1 MNISATKYL
10 GSAPGQAPANKG
22 RKFPAEPLT
31 PAEAD
36 ALIGACSPV
45 SRTGIRNRALLTVMY
60 RGGLRVAEVLALK
73 VSDIDPARGTIRVLH
88 GKGNRARTIG
98 LDPGAMAVVQRWAD
112 TRRAAGIRGGTL
124 FCTLAGGR
132 VSDKYVRA
140 LLGRLAARAGVDKR
154 VHPHGFRHTHAV
166 ELEMSRVASDA
177 TFGGSRERA
186 LPAVQRATPGQAPDY
201 GSLCTQRDLGCHHP
215 VAPSRTMM
223 QPVRLHQ
230 IRG

>member
-1 MNISATKYL
+1 MDISATRRL

-31 PAEAD
+31 PAETD
-36 ALIGACSPV
+36 ALIAACSAT

-73 VSDIDPARGTIRVLH
+73 VSDVDAARGTIRVLH

-112 TRRAAGIRGGTL
+112 ARRASGIRNGTL
-124 FCTLAGGR
+124 FCTLVGGR

-140 LLGRLAARAGVDKR
+140 LLGRLAARAGVEKR

-166 ELEMSRVASDA
+166 ELVAEGVPVNVISR
-177 TFGGSRERA
+177 
-186 LPAVQRATPGQAPDY
+186 Q
-201 GSLCTQRDLGCHHP
+201 LGHANSSVTARYLDH
-215 VAPSRTMM
+215 VAPAAVIETMQRRTWRE
-223 QPVRLHQ
+223 PAASVVK
-230 IRG
+230 

>member
-1 MNISATKYL
+1 VNISATKRI
-10 GSAPGQAPANKG
+10 GSVPGQAPANKG

-36 ALIGACSPV
+36 ALIAACSPV
-45 SRTGIRNRALLTVMY
+45 SRTGTRNRALLTVMY

-112 TRRAAGIRGGTL
+112 TRRAAGIRNGTL
-124 FCTLAGGR
+124 FCTLAGGKI
-132 VSDKYVRA
+132 SDKYVRA
-140 LLGRLAARAGVDKR
+140 LLGRLAAPAGVDKR

-166 ELEMSRVASDA
+166 ELVAEGVPVNVISR
-177 TFGGSRERA
+177 
-186 LPAVQRATPGQAPDY
+186 Q
-201 GSLCTQRDLGCHHP
+201 LGHANSSVTARYLDH
-215 VAPSRTMM
+215 VAPAAVIETMQRRTW
-223 QPVRLHQ
+223 QEPGAAGNL
-230 IRG
+230 

>member
-1 MNISATKYL
+1 VLIDISATRLL
-10 GSAPGQAPANKG
+10 GSVPGQAPANKG

-36 ALIGACSPV
+36 ALIGACSAT

-60 RGGLRVAEVLALK
+60 RGGLRIAEVLALK
-73 VSDIDPARGTIRVLH
+73 VSDVDPGRGTIRVLH
-88 GKGNRARTIG
+88 GKSNRARTIG

-112 TRRAAGIRGGTL
+112 TRRAAGIRSGTL

-140 LLGRLAARAGVDKR
+140 LLGRLAARAGIEKR

-166 ELEMSRVASDA
+166 ELEMGRVASNA
-177 TFGGSRERA
+177 SFRRIRERL
-186 LPAVQRATPGQAPDY
+186 LPAAQRAALGQARASWEPAH
-201 GSLCTQRDLGCHHP
+201 L
-215 VAPSRTMM
+215 V
-223 QPVRLHQ
+223 
-230 IRG
+230 